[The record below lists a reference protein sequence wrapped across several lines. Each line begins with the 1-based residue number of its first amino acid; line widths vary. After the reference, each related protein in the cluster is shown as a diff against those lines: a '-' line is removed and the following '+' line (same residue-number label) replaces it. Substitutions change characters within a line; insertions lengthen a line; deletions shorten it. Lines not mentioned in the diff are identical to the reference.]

1 MSSAAEEAIQKARTI
16 AARLSG
22 DNTGA
27 TADTQHALDIAAAAQ
42 AVLESALG
50 QPAATDVAT
59 SSSAASKRKRWGV
72 ADDTAAEVLPGLEDA
87 AKRLKATAAPLQRR
101 VWVDTSNKPAGHF
114 ASYLTEGDKTQH
126 IVGELHPDL
135 SIQLKGRGSSKNP
148 PPPGMPEE
156 PLHVLIEGPP
166 EVVSKAETMVEDLL
180 HQAEAAPLQQSNDD
194 PSSIAENAADAH
206 DSSNGTPGYTP
217 APVAALIH
225 GTTFAGNHYGNYGEM
240 LEEQIG
246 VPNGVV
252 GFIIGRGG
260 ENITSMQAR
269 SGCKIQIQKENEMT
283 PGQTQRVITLTAT
296 TKESIDSCRG
306 MIEAMVQD
314 RIRTTNSSVSMASA
328 MSTPGGGGTQAAK
341 LQEAIVAGHQLVTV
355 IVPDG
360 DVGLIIGRSGT
371 TIRDIQDRSGANIQ
385 IPQQGDADN
394 PTVRT
399 VSITHPHLEGAQA
412 AKQMIEQMLASKS
425 QQNSFGP
432 QTSLQVMVRDMF
444 MLFLL
449 EGQRTT
455 RSSTIS
461 FFLDSRQRCGNVHW
475 PIGLRHS

>member
-1 MSSAAEEAIQKARTI
+1 
-16 AARLSG
+16 
-22 DNTGA
+22 
-27 TADTQHALDIAAAAQ
+27 
-42 AVLESALG
+42 
-50 QPAATDVAT
+50 
-59 SSSAASKRKRWGV
+59 
-72 ADDTAAEVLPGLEDA
+72 
-87 AKRLKATAAPLQRR
+87 
-101 VWVDTSNKPAGHF
+101 
-114 ASYLTEGDKTQH
+114 
-126 IVGELHPDL
+126 
-135 SIQLKGRGSSKNP
+135 
-148 PPPGMPEE
+148 
-156 PLHVLIEGPP
+156 
-166 EVVSKAETMVEDLL
+166 MVEDLL

-412 AKQMIEQMLASKS
+412 AKQMIEQLLASKS
-425 QQNSFGP
+425 QQSSFAP
-432 QTSLQVMVRDMF
+432 HTSLQVMVRDMF
-444 MLFLL
+444 MGFFVFCERGKGHGAHPLFFFRFQTKMWECALADRVASFVKCKTKPTPRFKSHHRRFL
-449 EGQRTT
+449 GKSIALPPSVVRRTDAIK
-455 RSSTIS
+455 SSK
-461 FFLDSRQRCGNVHW
+461 
-475 PIGLRHS
+475 